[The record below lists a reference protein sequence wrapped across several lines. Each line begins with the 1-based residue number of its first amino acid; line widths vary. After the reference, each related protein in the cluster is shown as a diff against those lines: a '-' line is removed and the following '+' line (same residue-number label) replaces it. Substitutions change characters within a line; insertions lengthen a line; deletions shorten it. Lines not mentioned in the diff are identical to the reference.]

1 MDQTKENLPLLP
13 TNSTKVTFLFPS
25 PLGSRKASAAAVR
38 NKGTGRGKTAERDSL
53 PLASWSHGILSLPTQ
68 GMFRSPSSSPIP
80 TVTSLKGTSRNGA
93 NGGWV
98 KRYAITMQRLRDS
111 VAQSSGVSLSSPTG
125 RVGGLLPRRSR
136 RGSRR
141 KAQATVSYQVFGACV
156 AASLM
161 YNGS

>member
-13 TNSTKVTFLFPS
+13 TNSTKVIFLFPS

-68 GMFRSPSSSPIP
+68 GMFRSPSTSPIP

-98 KRYAITMQRLRDS
+98 KRYAITMQRLQDS
-111 VAQSSGVSLSSPTG
+111 RTLWHRAVGCPCLRPQGGWEACFHEGPGEAARGKLRPQLVIRSLV
-125 RVGGLLPRRSR
+125 RV
-136 RGSRR
+136 
-141 KAQATVSYQVFGACV
+141 
-156 AASLM
+156 
-161 YNGS
+161 